1 MNTLKEKLEDLFSIG
16 ELQTIASK
24 LDKQYKVSMF
34 WDGWK
39 LIDHELIQYL
49 DIELSTLK
57 TTYHYREIYNFII
70 MNYGKTEKRIKYFLT
85 KEYIYNDDEVCLYE
99 FNVGNSRLDFG
110 RINGFSYAYE
120 IKTELDNINRLESQI
135 NDYTTVFDFINV
147 VVHPKHLS
155 KVRKILPRFVGII
168 IYIESNDDVIF
179 EVIRNAKKNSKILKT
194 SQLGLLNSN
203 DLKYIISAS
212 LENEKVPELKEERYR
227 LVNNKVSKDKFNA
240 IFKEAIKYRNQKKWK
255 HIKEHFD
262 VLMPIEIQKVYTNNM
277 DIKYV
282 LF

>member
-168 IYIESNDDVIF
+168 IYNESNDDVIF

-194 SQLGLLNSN
+194 SQLSLLNSN

-240 IFKEAIKYRNQKKWK
+240 IFKETIKYRNQKKWK